1 MFAHITRPVKV
12 ISTLAI
18 TQMLFGCGGG
28 GGGEATAVVVDPKT
42 KETAME
48 MRLASTLIEV
58 NSMGSFYARTRIDT
72 AFIESQ
78 WKATPVTTAR
88 NGCYQ
93 YQAANPDGIPN
104 AGDTYSYNYNKCVF
118 AYKDDANAMTQTAT
132 GQGELVLL
140 TNRNLPL
147 DAPWSYEDKL
157 NTTSQLTFKL
167 NLAGKLNFNG
177 DRVDKGLQVQKATG
191 FADGSV
197 IELFL
202 TTATSRETSDLGLS
216 EVSIS
221 GNVSCKYATGIVVN
235 GDCSASTGT
244 LTGTIYGTS
253 VNATMRQLA
262 GSPETHEISYGD
274 KKILIVVDKID
285 PVRNDLNQF
294 TLKTSNGEIFALTI
308 QETSKLRFY

>member
-1 MFAHITRPVKV
+1 MFAHITRPVKI
-12 ISTLAI
+12 ISTFAI
-18 TQMLFGCGGG
+18 IQVLFACGGG
-28 GGGEATAVVVDPKT
+28 GGETTAVVVDPKT

-48 MRLASTLIEV
+48 IRLASTLIEV
-58 NSMGSFYARTRIDT
+58 NSMGSFYLRSRIDT
-72 AFIESQ
+72 ASVESQ
-78 WKATPVTTAR
+78 WKATPITTSP
-88 NGCYQ
+88 NGCFQ
-93 YQAANPDGIPN
+93 YQVANLDSIPN

-157 NTTSQLTFKL
+157 STTSQLTFKL
-167 NLAGKLNFNG
+167 NLAGKINFNG
-177 DRVDKGLQVQKATG
+177 DRVDKGLQLQKASG

-197 IELFL
+197 LELFS

-221 GNVSCKYATGIVVN
+221 GNVSCKYATGIIVN

-253 VNATMRQLA
+253 VNATMRQL
-262 GSPETHEISYGD
+262 GGLPETHEISYGD
-274 KKILIVVDKID
+274 KKILIVIDKID
-285 PVRNDLNQF
+285 PIRSGFNQF
-294 TLKTSNGEIFALTI
+294 TLKTSNGETFAFTNE
-308 QETSKLRFY
+308 ETSKLRFY